1 MRPQLIL
8 IFAAAL
14 AGFGGPAMAADYL
27 LVPGSFVPNKG
38 PDGNSVLLDTASG
51 LILVD
56 TGRHPAHRDKL
67 LAYAKERGR
76 PIRAIF
82 NTHWHLDHTTGNAEI
97 RAVFPEARVYGTSA
111 IEGAIV
117 GFFPASRKGAE
128 EFLQSGQ
135 ASAEQRA
142 EMERGFYVMD
152 HPETLRA
159 TDLVDSSRPVTI
171 DGRRLDVR
179 VSQFAATERDLWL
192 IDPQARLA
200 IVGDLVVAT
209 MPFMDTACPD
219 GWKAALREVAAADW
233 ETLIPGHG
241 EPMTRPRFEQWRT
254 AFVNLVECG
263 SSAKPIAQCAD
274 GWVRD
279 ARPFIAAGDEK
290 RMAGMVDYY
299 VTTRLR
305 SSPEEQQKY
314 CRPLTASASA
324 APERG

>member
-1 MRPQLIL
+1 MRLGIIL
-8 IFAAAL
+8 CSFVL
-14 AGFGGPAMAADYL
+14 AGCGPARAADFQ
-27 LVPGSFVPNKG
+27 LVPGSFVPNRG
-38 PDGNSVLLDTASG
+38 PDGNSVFLDTDSG

-76 PIRAIF
+76 PIVAVF

-97 RAVFPEARVYGTSA
+97 RAAYPQARVYGTSA
-111 IEGAIV
+111 IDGAVV

-128 EFLQSGQ
+128 EFLKSGE
-135 ASAEQRA
+135 ASPEQRA
-142 EMERGFYVMD
+142 EIERGFYAMD

-159 TDLVDSSRPVTI
+159 TDVIDSPRTMTV
-171 DGRRLDVR
+171 DGRKLDVR
-179 VSQFAATERDLWL
+179 ISKFAATEGDLW
-192 IDPQARLA
+192 IVDPEAKLA

-209 MPFMDTACPD
+209 MPFMDTACLD
-219 GWKAALREVAAADW
+219 GWMAALGEVSAADW
-233 ETLIPGHG
+233 QTLIPGHG
-241 EPMTRPRFEQWRT
+241 EPMTRPQFDQWRS
-254 AFVNLVECG
+254 AFENLVDCG
-263 SSAKPIAQCAD
+263 RSTSPIAQCAD

-279 ARPFIAAGDEK
+279 ARPFIAQGDEK
-290 RMAGMVDYY
+290 RMASMVDYY

-314 CRPLTASASA
+314 CRPLAAA